1 MVGDLTESVQWEAGD
16 EGLEAAGKRVHRVAP
31 PLPGENQSAKN
42 SLEMHD
48 TKNAAERKKKIP
60 NQLIAPG
67 ACKGGQCVVG
77 AL

>member
-1 MVGDLTESVQWEAGD
+1 MFSGK
-16 EGLEAAGKRVHRVAP
+16 LEMRGWKQLGKRVHRVAP

-42 SLEMHD
+42 SLETHD